1 MYGPVDKTPKAA
13 IWASG
18 PVLDDEDPAARCGVM
33 VAACARQKT
42 IWYSRNVHDPTIV
55 VVNDRN
61 VTLGGRHAPHHDAD
75 GSGVVVD
82 VVVKDSYGRSC
93 AVDAG
98 RSKSDLS
105 DDAAVALDSSSCD
118 LSFGR

>member
-1 MYGPVDKTPKAA
+1 MYGPVDKTPSAA

-18 PVLDDEDPAARCGVM
+18 PVLDDAAEDRCGVM

-61 VTLGGRHAPHHDAD
+61 VTLGGRHAPQKG
-75 GSGVVVD
+75 GSDVVD

-105 DDAAVALDSSSCD
+105 DDAAVLESRSCD